1 MVFIIYCYV
10 IILLLKVEDASIHL
24 AEALVKVNHTV
35 PQLQILSIQKSTFK
49 RYHIYI

>member
-1 MVFIIYCYV
+1 MVFIIYRYV

-35 PQLQILSIQKSTFK
+35 PQLQIYQFRSLQD
-49 RYHIYI
+49 IY